1 MLQQL
6 ASDRADFGRKP
17 GCLDLGQDERESQER
32 GQDVKTGIDEQHR
45 HDPDAVA
52 EATGRATQFQS
63 GWWVVAASVLL
74 QPEVV

>member
-17 GCLDLGQDERESQER
+17 GCLDMGQDERESQ
-32 GQDVKTGIDEQHR
+32 GVKAGIDEQHR
-45 HDPDAVA
+45 HDPDVVA

-63 GWWVVAASVLL
+63 GWWVVAAPVLL